1 MFSRVIM
8 DTGQWKVSIGVL
20 GLGAVRAISPAGES
34 VSATATEKRYFM
46 QVLRALRVA
55 GVPVTSASPVAVA
68 VVNDFAKSIHQRFRR
83 ATATGGFAY
92 TLFFSTFSPEET
104 ARKYVEKYQG

>member
-1 MFSRVIM
+1 MFSRLIM

-20 GLGAVRAISPAGES
+20 GLGTVRAVNPAGES
-34 VSATATEKRYFM
+34 VSATAPEKRYFM
-46 QVLRALRVA
+46 RVLSALRHVR
-55 GVPVTSASPVAVA
+55 VPITSASPVAAA

-92 TLFFSTFSPEET
+92 TLFFATFSPEET
-104 ARKYVEKYQG
+104 ARKYIEKYQN